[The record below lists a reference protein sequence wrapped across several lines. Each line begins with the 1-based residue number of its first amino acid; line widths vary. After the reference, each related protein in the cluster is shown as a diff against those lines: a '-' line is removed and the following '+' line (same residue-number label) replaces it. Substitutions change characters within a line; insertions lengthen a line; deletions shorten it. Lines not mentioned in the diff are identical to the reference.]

1 MKDINWV
8 SLVVAMMGAAKLVL
22 QAFGIDVITD
32 DVIDQSANA
41 VAAIV
46 TLVGVVM
53 SHRKGGNTVADNYD
67 YAELDAH
74 SKDA

>member
-53 SHRKGGNTVADNYD
+53 SHRKPQPVAENKSVEVND
-67 YAELDAH
+67 YH
-74 SKDA
+74 